1 MNASVR
7 RIVELVF
14 QDVEL
19 TDEVR
24 ALREEVMNNCQE
36 RYEDQRAQGKD
47 EDEAIDAVMESLR
60 GMEEV
65 LAAYPR
71 AQTGAEAPEAPE
83 EPEEPEE
90 SEEAEEETQAELRFD
105 LEGVSLLR
113 VNLCHED
120 VQLVAGEADVAVVR
134 LMGGGMEARRQ
145 GDALVVC
152 SRKDAAERGG
162 LGWLSRMFGGP
173 GGCEACVEL
182 PADAALRAFVG
193 TESGDVSVQGLSLR
207 ELEVQTVSGDVNL
220 TAGCTRAR
228 VKTGSGDINA
238 AMNADEAS
246 FQTMSG
252 DMRLEGTCDGIETMT
267 VSGDIRLRGTF
278 QHAALSSVSGD
289 AALEADAR
297 IEKVFAK
304 NVSGDVRIR
313 LSGVRGVCAR
323 LKTLSGDARCRLPE
337 SGDAAVRVD
346 AQTVSGDIT
355 VE

>member
-36 RYEDQRAQGKD
+36 RYEDQRAQGRD
-47 EDEAIDAVMESLR
+47 EDEAIDAVVESLR

-71 AQTGAEAPEAPE
+71 AQAGAEEPE

-90 SEEAEEETQAELRFD
+90 AEEAEEETQAELRFD
-105 LEGVSLLR
+105 LEGVSHLR
-113 VNLCHED
+113 VNLRHED

-145 GDALVVC
+145 GDALVVR
-152 SRKDAAERGG
+152 SREDAAERGG
-162 LGWLSRMFGGP
+162 LGWLSRLFGGP
-173 GGCEACVEL
+173 GGCKARVEL
-182 PADAALRAFVG
+182 PADAGICVFAG
-193 TESGDVSVQGLSLR
+193 TQSGDVSVQGLSLR

-228 VKTGSGDINA
+228 IKTGSGDINA
-238 AMNADEAS
+238 EMNADEAS

-252 DMRLEGTCDGIETMT
+252 DMRLEGACDGIETTT
-267 VSGDIRLRGTF
+267 VSGDIRVRGTF
-278 QHAALSSVSGD
+278 QRAALSSVSAA
-289 AALEADAR
+289 AALEADVR

-304 NVSGDVRIR
+304 SVSGDVRIR
-313 LSGVRGVCAR
+313 LNGVRGVCAR

>member
-1 MNASVR
+1 MNASVK
-7 RIVELVF
+7 RIVEIVF
-14 QDVEL
+14 QDVKL

-36 RYEDQRAQGKD
+36 RYEDQRAQGRD
-47 EDEAIDAVMESLR
+47 EDEAIDAVVESLR

-71 AQTGAEAPEAPE
+71 AQAGAEAPEAPE

-90 SEEAEEETQAELRFD
+90 SEETEEETQAELRFD
-105 LEGVSLLR
+105 LEGVSHLR
-113 VNLCHED
+113 VSLRHED

-145 GDALVVC
+145 GDALVVR
-152 SRKDAAERGG
+152 SREDAAERGG
-162 LGWLSRMFGGP
+162 LGWLSRLFGGP
-173 GGCEACVEL
+173 GGCAARVEL
-182 PADAALRAFVG
+182 PADAGICVFAG
-193 TESGDVSVQGLSLR
+193 TQSGDVSVQGLSLR

-228 VKTGSGDINA
+228 IKTGSGDINA
-238 AMNADEAS
+238 KMNADEAS

-252 DMRLEGTCDGIETMT
+252 DMRMEGACDGIETTT
-267 VSGDIRLRGTF
+267 VSGDIRVWGMF
-278 QHAALSSVSGD
+278 QRAALSSVSGD

-304 NVSGDVRIR
+304 SVSGDVRIR
-313 LSGVRGVCAR
+313 LNGVRGVCAR

-346 AQTVSGDIT
+346 AQTV
-355 VE
+355 